1 MKKKMKVRI
10 IKNNHGMGFEITQ
23 ERIDVVKKA
32 LENFGMQV

>member
-1 MKKKMKVRI
+1 MFKKKNQDK
-10 IKNNHGMGFEITQ
+10 KKEESFEITQ